1 MYPKIFA
8 NLQMYKYYYDISQ
21 ELLQTKG
28 NMVDVKQL
36 SRLNHLLWCSGL
48 REQAKFVQY
57 HGK

>member
-1 MYPKIFA
+1 
-8 NLQMYKYYYDISQ
+8 MYKYYYDISQ